1 MSEPDASAPVVPA
14 PNALPRV
21 LTLLDGTTFVVGAII
36 GSGIFLKVDTVDTAL
51 GPFGFGPIIGV
62 WILMGLV
69 TLSGSLAIGELA
81 VLYPHAGG
89 PYVYLREVYGK
100 LVAFL
105 WGWTEF
111 WVVRTGS
118 IGALACATT
127 LYLNQI
133 VPLSHTQQM
142 LTAIAIVVGLSTS
155 AILSTKGSALVQ
167 NWLTFIKVAFL
178 GAIIVLPAAMGY
190 ADTGP
195 GHWQPVWEP
204 TGGTD
209 FWKAIGVAIIAVMW
223 PYHGWVDL
231 APVAEEMKDPE
242 RNVPLGLGL
251 GLGIVAGVYVLAN
264 LSYHLMFTITE
275 IAGTKTIAADV
286 FQTLFGPIGAQIAA
300 AGVMCSTLGANNATV
315 MCGPRIYFAMARD
328 GLLPDRLQHVHRRWQ
343 TPANAIFAQGVWAV
357 VLIVAFFNW
366 KAKPKDAFDALTESV
381 VCAGLVFF
389 SLTVAAV
396 YILRWTQ
403 PDTPRAY
410 RTWGYPLTPALLIS
424 VYAFA
429 FVQLLR
435 KTPEQIIAIA
445 ALILSGAVYYAWV
458 TRRERRSEQ
467 APCE

>member
-1 MSEPDASAPVVPA
+1 V
-14 PNALPRV
+14 
-21 LTLLDGTTFVVGAII
+21 
-36 GSGIFLKVDTVDTAL
+36 
-51 GPFGFGPIIGV
+51 
-62 WILMGLV
+62 
-69 TLSGSLAIGELA
+69 
-81 VLYPHAGG
+81 
-89 PYVYLREVYGK
+89 
-100 LVAFL
+100 
-105 WGWTEF
+105 
-111 WVVRTGS
+111 
-118 IGALACATT
+118 
-127 LYLNQI
+127 
-133 VPLSHTQQM
+133 
-142 LTAIAIVVGLSTS
+142 
-155 AILSTKGSALVQ
+155 
-167 NWLTFIKVAFL
+167 
-178 GAIIVLPAAMGY
+178 AMGY

-204 TGGTD
+204 TGGKD
-209 FWKAIGVAIIAVMW
+209 FWKAMGVAIIAVMW

-251 GLGIVAGVYVLAN
+251 GLGIVAAVYVLAN

-286 FQTLFGPIGAQIAA
+286 FQTLFGPIGAKIAA

-343 TPANAIFAQGVWAV
+343 TPANAIFAQGLWAV
-357 VLIVAFFNW
+357 ILIVAFFAW
-366 KAKPKDAFDALTESV
+366 KPKPKDAFDALTDSV

-396 YILRWTQ
+396 YILRRTR
-403 PDTPRAY
+403 PDAPRAY
-410 RTWGYPLTPALLIS
+410 RTWGYPITPALLIG

-435 KTPEQIIAIA
+435 EAPGQIIAIA

-458 TRRERRSEQ
+458 TRRGARAEK
-467 APCE
+467 PPID